1 MDKRHKI
8 LIVDDTEMNRS
19 LLSDMLGD
27 EYEIAEAVN
36 GLEAVQYLQKN
47 DNDIAI
53 ILLDIVMPVMDGFEV
68 LAMMNKGKWIEHI
81 PVIMISAE
89 TSSAYIDQAYDLGA
103 TDYISRP
110 FDVKTV
116 RRRVS
121 NTIMLYAKQ
130 KMLQGMVTD
139 QILEKE
145 KNNYLMVEIL
155 STIVEFRNGESGLHV
170 MHIRIITEILLRALV
185 RHTEEYNLSSAAI
198 ALITN
203 ASALHDI
210 GKISIAEEILNK
222 PGKLTKEEF
231 EIMKTHS
238 AIGAEMLRS
247 VPNHQNEGLVK
258 VAYEICR
265 WHHERFD
272 GKGYPDGLKGEE
284 IPIAAQVVSL
294 ADVYDALTSV
304 RVYKPAYAH
313 EKAMEMILHGECGA
327 FNPILLECLIEEG
340 DHISRELKV
349 RSLGKTMHNEMRNI
363 TSELLEAG
371 GITASDRTLNLLEQE
386 RIKYQFFASMSQ
398 EIQFEFNAETDMIM
412 LSEWGANYL
421 GTDEIALHPME
432 NAMIDEII
440 DHEDLCEIQRNL
452 RSATPA
458 HPVVSGIYQ
467 LRIQGQER
475 WCKLIARA
483 LWSDEEKKI
492 YSGSIGK
499 MIDVHEERL
508 EMNMLKQAAAQDML
522 TSLYNHTNAQKIIT
536 AMLKEDTDCKYGL
549 ILFDLDFFKNANDQH
564 GHLFGDR
571 VLKFVAKK
579 ILQNIR
585 SEDIAARVGGDEF
598 LIFAG
603 YRDDFSYIVN
613 RIFNS
618 LADYYYNFKI
628 SISMGVAI
636 YPKDGTTYEKLFQCA
651 DQALY
656 SSKQEGR
663 NQFKFY
669 DESMESCISVISP
682 MDNEIDD

>member
-47 DNDIAI
+47 ENDIAI

-170 MHIRIITEILLRALV
+170 MHIRIITELLLKALV
-185 RHTEEYNLSSAAI
+185 RHTEEYSLSSAAI

-304 RVYKPAYAH
+304 RVYKPAFAH

-327 FNPILLECLIEEG
+327 FNPVLLECLIEEG

-363 TSELLEAG
+363 TSELLETG

-398 EIQFEFNAETDMIM
+398 EIQFEYNAETDMIM

-432 NAMIDEII
+432 NAMIDEMI

-458 HPVVSGIYQ
+458 HPVVSGTYQ
-467 LRIQGQER
+467 LRIQGKER

-483 LWSDEEKKI
+483 LWSDEEKRV

-522 TSLYNHTNAQKIIT
+522 TSLYNHANAQKIIT
-536 AMLKEDTDCKYGL
+536 AMLKEDTDCRYGL

-585 SEDIAARVGGDEF
+585 SDDIAARVGGDEF
-598 LIFAG
+598 LIFAE
-603 YRDDFSYIVN
+603 YRDDFSYVVN
-613 RIFNS
+613 RIFDS

-669 DESMESCISVISP
+669 EESMESCLSVISP

>member
-47 DNDIAI
+47 ENDIAI

-170 MHIRIITEILLRALV
+170 MHIRIITELLLKALV
-185 RHTEEYNLSSAAI
+185 RHTEEYSLSSAAI

-327 FNPILLECLIEEG
+327 FNPVLLECLIEEG

-363 TSELLEAG
+363 TSELLETG

-398 EIQFEFNAETDMIM
+398 EIQFEYNAETDMIM

-432 NAMIDEII
+432 NAMIDEMI

-467 LRIQGQER
+467 LRIQGKER

-483 LWSDEEKKI
+483 LWSDEEKRV

-522 TSLYNHTNAQKIIT
+522 TSLYNHANA
-536 AMLKEDTDCKYGL
+536 
-549 ILFDLDFFKNANDQH
+549 
-564 GHLFGDR
+564 
-571 VLKFVAKK
+571 
-579 ILQNIR
+579 
-585 SEDIAARVGGDEF
+585 
-598 LIFAG
+598 
-603 YRDDFSYIVN
+603 
-613 RIFNS
+613 
-618 LADYYYNFKI
+618 
-628 SISMGVAI
+628 
-636 YPKDGTTYEKLFQCA
+636 
-651 DQALY
+651 
-656 SSKQEGR
+656 
-663 NQFKFY
+663 
-669 DESMESCISVISP
+669 
-682 MDNEIDD
+682 

>member
-36 GLEAVQYLQKN
+36 GLEAVQYLQKY

-340 DHISRELKV
+340 DHISRELKI

-363 TSELLEAG
+363 TSELLETG

-398 EIQFEFNAETDMIM
+398 EIQFEYNAETDMIM

-432 NAMIDEII
+432 NAMIDEMI

-467 LRIQGQER
+467 LRIQGRER

-522 TSLYNHTNAQKIIT
+522 TSLYNHANAQKIIT

-598 LIFAG
+598 LIFAE
-603 YRDDFSYIVN
+603 YRDDFSYVVN

-669 DESMESCISVISP
+669 EESMESCISVISP

>member
-1 MDKRHKI
+1 
-8 LIVDDTEMNRS
+8 
-19 LLSDMLGD
+19 
-27 EYEIAEAVN
+27 
-36 GLEAVQYLQKN
+36 
-47 DNDIAI
+47 
-53 ILLDIVMPVMDGFEV
+53 
-68 LAMMNKGKWIEHI
+68 
-81 PVIMISAE
+81 
-89 TSSAYIDQAYDLGA
+89 
-103 TDYISRP
+103 
-110 FDVKTV
+110 
-116 RRRVS
+116 
-121 NTIMLYAKQ
+121 
-130 KMLQGMVTD
+130 
-139 QILEKE
+139 
-145 KNNYLMVEIL
+145 
-155 STIVEFRNGESGLHV
+155 
-170 MHIRIITEILLRALV
+170 
-185 RHTEEYNLSSAAI
+185 
-198 ALITN
+198 
-203 ASALHDI
+203 
-210 GKISIAEEILNK
+210 
-222 PGKLTKEEF
+222 
-231 EIMKTHS
+231 
-238 AIGAEMLRS
+238 
-247 VPNHQNEGLVK
+247 
-258 VAYEICR
+258 
-265 WHHERFD
+265 
-272 GKGYPDGLKGEE
+272 
-284 IPIAAQVVSL
+284 
-294 ADVYDALTSV
+294 
-304 RVYKPAYAH
+304 
-313 EKAMEMILHGECGA
+313 
-327 FNPILLECLIEEG
+327 
-340 DHISRELKV
+340 
-349 RSLGKTMHNEMRNI
+349 
-363 TSELLEAG
+363 
-371 GITASDRTLNLLEQE
+371 
-386 RIKYQFFASMSQ
+386 
-398 EIQFEFNAETDMIM
+398 
-412 LSEWGANYL
+412 
-421 GTDEIALHPME
+421 
-432 NAMIDEII
+432 MIDEMI

-467 LRIQGQER
+467 LRIQGSER

-522 TSLYNHTNAQKIIT
+522 TSLYNHANAQKIIT

-598 LIFAG
+598 LIFAE
-603 YRDDFSYIVN
+603 YRDDFSYVVN

-669 DESMESCISVISP
+669 EESMESCISVISP

>member
-47 DNDIAI
+47 ENDIAI

-170 MHIRIITEILLRALV
+170 MHIRIITEILLKALA
-185 RHTEEYNLSSAAI
+185 RRTEEYNLNSAAI

-231 EIMKTHS
+231 EVMKTHS
-238 AIGAEMLRS
+238 AIGAEMLKS

-265 WHHERFD
+265 WHHERYD
-272 GKGYPDGLKGEE
+272 GRGYPDGLKGED

-304 RVYKPAYAH
+304 RVYKPAYEH

-327 FNPILLECLIEEG
+327 FNPVLLECLIEEG
-340 DHISRELKV
+340 DHISKELKV
-349 RSLGKTMHNEMRNI
+349 RSLGGTMNNEMRNI
-363 TSELLEAG
+363 TSELLESG

-398 EIQFEFNAETDMIM
+398 EIQFEYNAETDMIM

-421 GTDEIALHPME
+421 GTDEIALHPMD
-432 NAMIDEII
+432 NPIIDEII
-440 DHEDLCEIQRNL
+440 DHDALCEIRKNL

-458 HPVVSGIYQ
+458 HPVVSGTYQ
-467 LRIQGQER
+467 LRIQGRER

-483 LWSDEEKKI
+483 LWSDEEKCI

-499 MIDVHEERL
+499 MIDIHEERL

-522 TSLYNHTNAQKIIT
+522 TSLYNHANAQKIISS
-536 AMLKEDTDCKYGL
+536 MLKEETDRRYGL

-598 LIFAG
+598 LIFAE
-603 YRDDFSYIVN
+603 YRDDFSYVVN
-613 RIFNS
+613 RIFDS

-663 NQFKFY
+663 NQYKFY
-669 DESMESCISVISP
+669 ERSMEGCLSVISP
-682 MDNEIDD
+682 MDNEIED